1 MRTSCSSD
9 GLCPLCEEQLESRS
23 FLWGSDLDGN
33 RGIWITELDDC
44 SCGWEHG
51 DEVTVCDDCEGVI
64 AEGEDVKYTEDGE
77 LCVECYFG
85 RMVPIQKMA
94 KEERN

>member
-51 DEVTVCDDCEGVI
+51 DEVTICDDC
-64 AEGEDVKYTEDGE
+64 GEVVVGDVHATEDGDF
-77 LCVECYFG
+77 CGDFCGDCYFG
-85 RMVPIQKMA
+85 RMEALKKIL
-94 KEERN
+94 NG